1 MSMSWWEG
9 DEARGLCGT
18 VHGDPQLVGFSSGGL
33 QLHSGARG
41 NGRKQEI
48 QGSWGLPEVIYRC
61 VYNIFTCVHIC
72 VDIQWWLICP
82 HSWKLWIDT
91 QVNWN
96 KTKDISS
103 FCKLWRCLQNVN
115 PQKCQGYTGDGKQYL
130 FHLPRSHISGSGF
143 NMCFEKIT
151 PQTWTKKFWKD
162 GWLRPRDPNF
172 PGLLIW
178 VPPNPKLI

>member
-41 NGRKQEI
+41 GGRKQEI

-61 VYNIFTCVHIC
+61 VYHIFTSIHIC

-103 FCKLWRCLQNVN
+103 FGKLWRCLQNVN
-115 PQKCQGYTGDGKQYL
+115 PQLCQGYTTVTANNIFSICPEVISQGVVSICVLRKS
-130 FHLPRSHISGSGF
+130 PRKNGQRSSQKMG
-143 NMCFEKIT
+143 
-151 PQTWTKKFWKD
+151 
-162 GWLRPRDPNF
+162 GWD
-172 PGLLIW
+172 LL
-178 VPPNPKLI
+178 